1 MSPPERVSPVLPAQ
15 RIITL
20 LRLLAIC
27 AGVGVALATGDELGR
42 YGALVAGVIVVTAAE
57 IILSAARH

>member
-1 MSPPERVSPVLPAQ
+1 MLPAQ

-57 IILSAARH
+57 VILSAARH